1 MEGYKNQFHKVLED
15 LLGLEGPVGPVGMV
29 LGPDGKL
36 EQSELAQG
44 LTLMLWFL
52 ETRDNTQNKL

>member
-15 LLGLEGPVGPVGMV
+15 LLGLEGPVGMV
-29 LGPDGKL
+29 MGPDGKL